1 MLEVRNIL
9 EGVENFNSPILQEF
23 AHCVAT
29 RLPKGEDVEDCPLI
43 EQTEAIANAIMFAS
57 IDVKYQ
63 PTLQKDYPHLR
74 DYIKSSGSMLVLCSE
89 VAEVIIDKTNTQFS
103 KAFAIIKP
111 KYFG

>member
-23 AHCVAT
+23 AHCVAK
-29 RLPKGEDVEDCPLI
+29 RLPEEEDDDCPLA
-43 EQTEAIANAIMFAS
+43 EQVAAVANEIMFAS
-57 IDVKYQ
+57 IDAKHQ
-63 PTLQKDYPHLR
+63 PSLLRNYPHLR
-74 DYIKSSGSMLVLCSE
+74 DYIQSSGDMQALCSE